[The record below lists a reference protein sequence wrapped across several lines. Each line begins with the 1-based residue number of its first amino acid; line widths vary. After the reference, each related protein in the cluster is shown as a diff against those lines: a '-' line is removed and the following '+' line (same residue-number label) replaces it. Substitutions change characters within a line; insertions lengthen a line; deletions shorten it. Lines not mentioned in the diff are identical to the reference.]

1 MYEAYGG
8 ILDVSAKPQS
18 QPPGKTQRLRRLG
31 HFVTK
36 KALRFYTRFYLSTVQ
51 KLILFMQFA
60 VAYDDYSLI
69 ISLSNKRVHV
79 VKKKTQLNESLIDM
93 MN

>member
-1 MYEAYGG
+1 MSGPE
-8 ILDVSAKPQS
+8 
-18 QPPGKTQRLRRLG
+18 TN
-31 HFVTK
+31 
-36 KALRFYTRFYLSTVQ
+36 
-51 KLILFMQFA
+51 LFMHFA